1 MMKRHEIV
9 EKRNSQ
15 AAIGL
20 SSHCTG
26 DDADHIKAKTRN
38 RINQQTA
45 VRNNIDEIL
54 TN

>member
-26 DDADHIKAKTRN
+26 ANAAHISQIALSQGKNPKQNKPAN
-38 RINQQTA
+38 CCAEQH
-45 VRNNIDEIL
+45 
-54 TN
+54 